1 MNVNLALARHLGYES
16 VSEIEGRNV
25 LEFIPEEFHKDYQRV
40 VQTKMFGKEVL
51 WENVIVAL
59 LKKSGK
65 KVVADVAFSRVSDDI
80 LMGILWH
87 QRQQRSFLSKAIS
100 KHRQSE
106 QLSNLLK
113 N

>member
-1 MNVNLALARHLGYES
+1 
-16 VSEIEGRNV
+16 
-25 LEFIPEEFHKDYQRV
+25 
-40 VQTKMFGKEVL
+40 MFGKEVL